1 MKKVLFYAFLLPAF
15 VGMMFSCS
23 DVKTDVK
30 KLEGKW
36 NVVEVKG
43 EKVLEEGLP
52 QMDFNM
58 AEKKLH
64 GNTGCN
70 LFNTTITLDP
80 EDVSSITIAP
90 GATTM
95 MACPNMDLET
105 SVLQSMDQVRS
116 VKAGKDENEMLLV
129 DQDGNVLLELMRKGL
144 FYICLLLVGV
154 GLFAGCKSKKA
165 VVASFSDL
173 DGEWGVVEM
182 NGKTLNPEETHQVLV
197 FDVAR
202 QGLSGNAGCNR
213 LMGKIEYNDAYKN
226 IIKFP
231 QVATTRMAC
240 PDMSGERELLEAL
253 NKVVRFE
260 AQGEAAPVT
269 EIALFGTNNDK
280 LLVIKK
286 QK

>member
-1 MKKVLFYAFLLPAF
+1 MRLTNYNRYFIKDYDEDEKGIVLCVFASRFRWDDVFLF
-15 VGMMFSCS
+15 RRQDRC
-23 DVKTDVK
+23 
-30 KLEGKW
+30 E
-36 NVVEVKG
+36 EKG

-129 DQDGNVLLELMRKGL
+129 DQDGNVLL
-144 FYICLLLVGV
+144 
-154 GLFAGCKSKKA
+154 
-165 VVASFSDL
+165 
-173 DGEWGVVEM
+173 
-182 NGKTLNPEETHQVLV
+182 VL
-197 FDVAR
+197 
-202 QGLSGNAGCNR
+202 
-213 LMGKIEYNDAYKN
+213 
-226 IIKFP
+226 
-231 QVATTRMAC
+231 
-240 PDMSGERELLEAL
+240 ER
-253 NKVVRFE
+253 N
-260 AQGEAAPVT
+260 
-269 EIALFGTNNDK
+269 
-280 LLVIKK
+280 
-286 QK
+286 

>member
-1 MKKVLFYAFLLPAF
+1 MRLTNYNRYFIKDYDEDEKGIVLCVFASRFRWDDVF
-15 VGMMFSCS
+15 CS

-116 VKAGKDENEMLLV
+116 VKGGKDENEMLLV
-129 DQDGNVLLELMRKGL
+129 DQDGNVLL
-144 FYICLLLVGV
+144 
-154 GLFAGCKSKKA
+154 
-165 VVASFSDL
+165 
-173 DGEWGVVEM
+173 
-182 NGKTLNPEETHQVLV
+182 VL
-197 FDVAR
+197 
-202 QGLSGNAGCNR
+202 
-213 LMGKIEYNDAYKN
+213 
-226 IIKFP
+226 
-231 QVATTRMAC
+231 
-240 PDMSGERELLEAL
+240 ER
-253 NKVVRFE
+253 N
-260 AQGEAAPVT
+260 
-269 EIALFGTNNDK
+269 
-280 LLVIKK
+280 
-286 QK
+286 